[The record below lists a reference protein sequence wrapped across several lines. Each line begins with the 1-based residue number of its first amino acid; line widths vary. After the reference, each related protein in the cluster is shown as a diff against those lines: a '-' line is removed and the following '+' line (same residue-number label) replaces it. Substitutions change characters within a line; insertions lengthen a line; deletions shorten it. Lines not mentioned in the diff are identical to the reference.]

1 MVTSQIMHMQYR
13 ESGAT
18 VITDFGLSLRSKEMA
33 KKKLATNSTDSKM

>member
-1 MVTSQIMHMQYR
+1 MQYR

-18 VITDFGLSLRSKEMA
+18 AIIDFGLNLRNKEMA